1 MSILNMTFSA
11 SLMIMIIEIM
21 RRFMKDRVPRK
32 VFYGLWLLAAARMI
46 IPFGIPFGFSLLSI
60 LQKLGLPV
68 GGHEGPVAAAAEAA
82 GVGGSDGALAAHGYI
97 HYTMILKF
105 IWIAGAIGFAAYFII
120 TYIRNIYKF
129 RESLPVDGSTADMWA
144 ARMGVRRKVRVRESD
159 YINSP
164 LTYGIVR
171 PVILMPAGSV
181 DMIEEEQLGYIFA
194 HELVHI
200 KRFDSIAKIFVMA
213 AVCVNWFN
221 PFAWVMYVLV
231 NRDIELSCDD
241 AVVRRIEND
250 SRSDYAMTLVRFAEL
265 KETSIFAFNSFGKS
279 VLTERVNEIM
289 TKKKTGVLGFI
300 AGFVI
305 CLLVIGAVAV
315 SSYINDTDKIAPPVN
330 GTEVTDTKATDDN
343 ADPAKV
349 DTAAPASTVAD
360 TGAQPAKKNTA
371 RVTKKSTSTSKKN
384 TGTAAPAQKAPS
396 TNETYTSSG
405 NLVPSGDVTKIS
417 INDPNDSEF
426 FISAG
431 YGYTKA
437 ELEAIEAMRGE
448 SGSGG
453 TNSSGSAS
461 PENLKTNDG
470 R

>member
-181 DMIEEEQLGYIFA
+181 DLIEEEQLGYIFA

-241 AVVRRIEND
+241 AVVRRIENA

-330 GTEVTDTKATDDN
+330 GTEVTDTKAAENNTE
-343 ADPAKV
+343 PAKV
-349 DTAAPASTVAD
+349 DTALPDSNVSDKVTKTVK
-360 TGAQPAKKNTA
+360 QNTA
-371 RVTKKSTSTSKKN
+371 RVTKKSTSTSKKSTSTSKKN
-384 TGTAAPAQKAPS
+384 TGTAAPAQNAS
-396 TNETYTSSG
+396 QVNSGYVSSG

-417 INDPNDSEF
+417 INDPDDSEF
-426 FISAG
+426 FSSAG
-431 YGYTKA
+431 YGYTKG
-437 ELEAIEAMRGE
+437 ELEAMRGE
-448 SGSGG
+448 SS
-453 TNSSGSAS
+453 SSGSAS
-461 PENLKTNDG
+461 PDNLKTTDG
-470 R
+470 K

>member
-129 RESLPVDGSTADMWA
+129 RESLPVDGNTADMWA
-144 ARMGVRRKVRVRESD
+144 TRMGVHRKVRVRESD

-164 LTYGIVR
+164 ITYGIVR

-181 DMIEEEQLGYIFA
+181 DLIEEEQLGYIFA

-200 KRFDSIAKIFVMA
+200 KRFDSLAKIFVMA

-221 PFAWVMYVLV
+221 PF
-231 NRDIELSCDD
+231 S
-241 AVVRRIEND
+241 
-250 SRSDYAMTLVRFAEL
+250 
-265 KETSIFAFNSFGKS
+265 
-279 VLTERVNEIM
+279 
-289 TKKKTGVLGFI
+289 
-300 AGFVI
+300 
-305 CLLVIGAVAV
+305 
-315 SSYINDTDKIAPPVN
+315 
-330 GTEVTDTKATDDN
+330 
-343 ADPAKV
+343 
-349 DTAAPASTVAD
+349 
-360 TGAQPAKKNTA
+360 
-371 RVTKKSTSTSKKN
+371 
-384 TGTAAPAQKAPS
+384 
-396 TNETYTSSG
+396 
-405 NLVPSGDVTKIS
+405 
-417 INDPNDSEF
+417 
-426 FISAG
+426 
-431 YGYTKA
+431 
-437 ELEAIEAMRGE
+437 
-448 SGSGG
+448 
-453 TNSSGSAS
+453 
-461 PENLKTNDG
+461 
-470 R
+470 